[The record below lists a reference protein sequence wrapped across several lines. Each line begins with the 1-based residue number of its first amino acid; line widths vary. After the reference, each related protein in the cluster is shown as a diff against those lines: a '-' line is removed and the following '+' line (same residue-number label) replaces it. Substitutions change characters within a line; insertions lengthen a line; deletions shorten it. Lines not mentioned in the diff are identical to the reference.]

1 MTGSYPGNR
10 EVSELRGKESKEL
23 QKNNSDV
30 MKGDFKMK
38 KLPLIIFAIIL
49 SASLAV
55 SASYA
60 ADDMAA
66 KLNAVLSKAA
76 AEKFWQVSAD
86 DVKAMIDA
94 KKTDFVVVDVRPDI
108 SLYKAGHIPGAI
120 FIATQDVLKP
130 ESLKKLPKDKKI
142 ILVCVS
148 GQTQNLPVVAL
159 RALGY
164 NALTMKFGMAA
175 WDKNSLGVKFM
186 KEALSGAEKKNYP
199 IEK

>member
-1 MTGSYPGNR
+1 
-10 EVSELRGKESKEL
+10 
-23 QKNNSDV
+23 
-30 MKGDFKMK
+30 MK
-38 KLPLIIFAIIL
+38 KVPVIIFAIIL
-49 SASLAV
+49 SVSLAV
-55 SASYA
+55 TASYA

-66 KLNAVLSKAA
+66 KLNTVLSKAA

-164 NALTMKFGMAA
+164 NAMTMKFGMAA
-175 WDKNSLGVKFM
+175 WDKNSLGVKLM

-199 IEK
+199 LEK

>member
-1 MTGSYPGNR
+1 
-10 EVSELRGKESKEL
+10 
-23 QKNNSDV
+23 
-30 MKGDFKMK
+30 MK
-38 KLPLIIFAIIL
+38 KVPIIIFAIIL
-49 SASLAV
+49 SVSLAV
-55 SASYA
+55 TASYA

-66 KLNAVLSKAA
+66 KLNTVLSKAA

-164 NALTMKFGMAA
+164 NAMTMKFGMAA
-175 WDKNSLGVKFM
+175 WDKNSLGVKLM

-199 IEK
+199 LEK

>member
-1 MTGSYPGNR
+1 
-10 EVSELRGKESKEL
+10 
-23 QKNNSDV
+23 
-30 MKGDFKMK
+30 MKR
-38 KLPLIIFAIIL
+38 LSVIL
-49 SASLAV
+49 FTVVLSVSLAV

-66 KLNAVLSKAA
+66 KLNAVLSRAA
-76 AEKFWQVSAD
+76 AEKFWQVTAD

-94 KKTDFVVVDVRPDI
+94 KKTDFVVVDVRPDPNMF
-108 SLYKAGHIPGAI
+108 KAGHIPGAI

-142 ILVCVS
+142 ILVCVT

-175 WDKNSLGVKFM
+175 WDKNSVGVKFM
-186 KEALSGAEKKNYP
+186 KEALSGAETKKYP
-199 IEK
+199 IQK

>member
-1 MTGSYPGNR
+1 
-10 EVSELRGKESKEL
+10 
-23 QKNNSDV
+23 
-30 MKGDFKMK
+30 MKR
-38 KLPLIIFAIIL
+38 LTLILFAVVL
-49 SASLAV
+49 SVSLAV
-55 SASYA
+55 SATYA

-94 KKTDFVVVDVRPDI
+94 KKTDFVVVDVRPDPNMF
-108 SLYKAGHIPGAI
+108 KAGHIPGAI
-120 FIATQDVLKP
+120 AIPVQDILKP

-148 GQTQNLPVVAL
+148 GQTQNLPIVPL

-164 NALTMKFGMAA
+164 NAMTMKFGMAA
-175 WDKNSLGVKFM
+175 WDKNSLGVKLM
-186 KEALSGAEKKNYP
+186 KEAISGAEKKNYP
-199 IEK
+199 LQK

>member
-1 MTGSYPGNR
+1 
-10 EVSELRGKESKEL
+10 
-23 QKNNSDV
+23 
-30 MKGDFKMK
+30 MKR
-38 KLPLIIFAIIL
+38 LAVILFAVVL
-49 SASLAV
+49 SVSLAV
-55 SASYA
+55 SASFA
-60 ADDMAA
+60 ADDMVA
-66 KLNAVLSKAA
+66 KMNNVLSKGL

-120 FIATQDVLKP
+120 FIPTQDVLKP

-148 GQTQNLPVVAL
+148 GQTQNLPVVIL

-164 NALTMKFGMAA
+164 NAMTMKFGMAA
-175 WDKNSLGVKFM
+175 WDKNSLGVKLM
-186 KEALSGAEKKNYP
+186 KEALSGAETKNYP
-199 IEK
+199 LQK